1 MSKFSSKTCGY
12 IHKFQDFSKKDKQ
25 DKVSI
30 KGEHKKVYLIRIVCG
45 THLRPNLSK
54 FM

>member
-25 DKVSI
+25 DKASI
-30 KGEHKKVYLIRIVCG
+30 KGNTRKYI
-45 THLRPNLSK
+45 
-54 FM
+54 